1 MDDPMSMVEFASFA
15 DEASAELVVATLAG
29 EGIPAACLGG
39 HIKNTNLFFALCL
52 PIKVVVRS
60 IDLAR
65 AREVLAQDPPPEG
78 WEDEAEQC
86 VDLGHP
92 TEDRTP

>member
-1 MDDPMSMVEFASFA
+1 MDDPKAMVELAGFA
-15 DEASAELVVATLAG
+15 DEASADMVVARLAA

-60 IDLAR
+60 GDLAR
-65 AREVLAQDPPPEG
+65 ARQILAQDSPSDGSDEG
-78 WEDEAEQC
+78 WEDEAEQT
-86 VDLGHP
+86 P
-92 TEDRTP
+92 SEDE

>member
-1 MDDPMSMVEFASFA
+1 MDDPKTMVELAGFA
-15 DEASAELVVATLAG
+15 DEASADLVVARLAE

-60 IDLAR
+60 GDLVR
-65 AREVLAQDPPPEG
+65 AREILAQDSPPEG
-78 WEDEAEQC
+78 WEDEAEQ
-86 VDLGHP
+86 
-92 TEDRTP
+92 TPAEEE

>member
-1 MDDPMSMVEFASFA
+1 MDDPKTMVELAGFA
-15 DEASAELVVATLAG
+15 DEASADLVVARLAE

-60 IDLAR
+60 GDLVR
-65 AREVLAQDPPPEG
+65 AREILVQDSPPEG
-78 WEDEAEQC
+78 WEDEAEQ
-86 VDLGHP
+86 
-92 TEDRTP
+92 TPAEEE